1 MTEADLASQQAIQA
15 LIESVYPSHRF
26 LGEEDGLPADLAE
39 KLAGYCWIVDP
50 LDGTTNYVHHMP
62 AFAVSVALCLHGEPV
77 VGVVYDPS
85 LDECFAAERGAGAS
99 LNGVRIQCSTETELR
114 QSLLAASFS
123 PSIPEESQEVDRFVR
138 VLYECQ
144 ALRRLGSAAL
154 NLAYVA
160 CGRLDGYW
168 ATSVKPW
175 DVAAGCLLVAESGA
189 EITDIGGGPFDLKDP
204 KFLATSTPTLHMV
217 LRRLLQTP

>member
-1 MTEADLASQQAIQA
+1 MPEFIEICEQAARTGAVELMAWRDKFKATEKGPKDLVTEADLASQQAIQA

-114 QSLLAASFS
+114 QSLLALHSRRIAGSRS
-123 PSIPEESQEVDRFVR
+123 LCPRAVR
-138 VLYECQ
+138 VPGPPSLGLSGAESG
-144 ALRRLGSAAL
+144 LRRLWA
-154 NLAYVA
+154 V
-160 CGRLDGYW
+160 GRLLGNERQ
-168 ATSVKPW
+168 AVGRGGRLP
-175 DVAAGCLLVAESGA
+175 VGRR
-189 EITDIGGGPFDLKDP
+189 IGG
-204 KFLATSTPTLHMV
+204 
-217 LRRLLQTP
+217 